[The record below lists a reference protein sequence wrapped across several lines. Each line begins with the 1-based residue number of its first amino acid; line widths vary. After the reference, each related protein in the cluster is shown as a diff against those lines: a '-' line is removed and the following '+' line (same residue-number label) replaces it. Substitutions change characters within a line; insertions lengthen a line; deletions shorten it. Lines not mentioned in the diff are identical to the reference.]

1 MNPIAQAIHDV
12 AEGRV
17 KRIAQPGLWRVYA
30 ENGLV
35 YFENMAHGEPCV
47 VVCTTTKETASSP
60 PPQS

>member
-12 AEGRV
+12 AEGGV
-17 KRIAQPGLWRVYA
+17 KRIARPGFWRVYA

-35 YFENMAHGEPCV
+35 YFENMAHGEPAV
-47 VVCTTTKETASSP
+47 VVCTTTTETASSP

>member
-1 MNPIAQAIHDV
+1 MNPIAQAIYNV

-35 YFENMAHGEPCV
+35 YFENMAHGEPAV
-47 VVCTTTKETASSP
+47 VVCTVMGGVE
-60 PPQS
+60 